1 MKRKTLALSF
11 TLLVVVSAFGLAQ
24 ITPPENTE
32 PDLKK
37 FVNSWK
43 DAKTRKMLGSLK
55 VRDILTKTKGDPL
68 NPRKKGA
75 VLTKINYV
83 SYATLA
89 KKKSTDLTELE
100 NEQILFYTNSGD
112 GTITSHGMT
121 KDLAE
126 GIGVLMPPGVEF
138 TISNTGDE
146 DLAMY
151 IISEPVPDGFTP
163 RSRMVV
169 KDEFENKI
177 SSNLSRTNRTK
188 DMLFGLDDGLSTFVA
203 VNTIMFEPKSF
214 VPLHYHESDIEEVWI
229 ALKGDIQIQIGTQR
243 GELPEGSAYKAP
255 ADGRTP
261 HTNINSSDVSRKL
274 MWMMG
279 YPVERSRTPS
289 NNVM

>member
-24 ITPPENTE
+24 ITPPKKTE
-32 PDLKK
+32 PDLDK

-43 DAKTRKMLGSLK
+43 ESKTRKMFGTLK

-68 NPRKKGA
+68 HPRQKGA

-83 SYATLA
+83 SYATLDE
-89 KKKSTDLTELE
+89 KKSTELSQLK
-100 NEQILFYTNSGD
+100 NEQLLFYTNSGD

-121 KDLAE
+121 KDLVE

-138 TISNTGDE
+138 TISNTGSE
-146 DLAMY
+146 ELTMY
-151 IISEPVPDGFTP
+151 IVSEPVPDGFTP

-169 KDEFENKI
+169 KDEYENKI
-177 SSNLSRTNRTK
+177 SSNLSRTNRTR
-188 DMLFGLDDGLSTFVA
+188 DMLFGIDDGLSTFVA
-203 VNTIMFEPKSF
+203 MNTIMFEPKSF
-214 VPLHYHESDIEEVWI
+214 VPLHYHESDVEEVWI

-261 HTNINSSDVSRKL
+261 HTNINGSDVSKKL

-279 YPVERSRTPS
+279 YPVEESRTPS